1 MGNNLT
7 LPMPALSDLGP
18 AMQALTTLQRR
29 FVVAWFVSG
38 QREKAAHMAGYAG
51 EPGDNLLS
59 VSAHTVWHHPK
70 VQAAIIEYAKAALKT
85 LVPASLLALKS
96 VIEDVGHKDRVK
108 ALGMVL
114 NRTGLHETQEVI
126 HDHRTETREEQLM
139 RITEKATAL
148 GLDPKIVLGGAAAFI
163 KPAPE
168 AIDVDAVDISPTTEG
183 LEDIL

>member
-59 VSAHTVWHHPK
+59 VSAHQVWHNPR
-70 VQAAIIEYAKAALKT
+70 VQAAIIEYAKSSLKG
-85 LVPASLLALKS
+85 LVPAALIALKS
-96 VIEDVGHKDRVK
+96 VIEDGGHKDRVK
-108 ALGMVL
+108 AVGMIL
-114 NRTGLHETQEVI
+114 NRVGLHETTEQVVVHQQES
-126 HDHRTETREEQLM
+126 REEQLM
-139 RITEKATAL
+139 RITEKARAL
-148 GLDPKIVLGGAAAFI
+148 GLDPKIVLGGAASFMQKA
-163 KPAPE
+163 E
-168 AIDVDAVDISPTTEG
+168 AIDVDVIDVTPTTDG